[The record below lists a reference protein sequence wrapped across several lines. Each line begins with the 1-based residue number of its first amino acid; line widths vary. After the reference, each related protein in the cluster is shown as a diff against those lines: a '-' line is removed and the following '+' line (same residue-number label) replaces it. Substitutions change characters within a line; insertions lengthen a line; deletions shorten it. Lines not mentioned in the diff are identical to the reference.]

1 MNHGISF
8 PANAKILYFMQRQI
22 LSKFLVFFTLIF
34 SVTAWGESVIPVIT
48 EVPSPKSNA
57 EKAKSVLVVETGKKD
72 IFATKFMTSCAGCHS
87 LNGKVLTGPA
97 LNAASGWPEAQLTVA
112 IKKMEPKAGPLPDD
126 VVAGL
131 VAFLK
136 SPDAQT
142 RLKAEEARMAAQ
154 FAAKM
159 EPGDAVMG
167 RDLFLGN
174 KAFKNGGLSCVS
186 CHAIEGAG
194 GNLGPSLDGIFEK
207 TGGEMPLISAI
218 EQSKFKIME
227 PIYTRH
233 PITKQEAAHLAK
245 YFASLRTGAV
255 LLDTLPLFAKVG
267 VGAGVLLL
275 IGMFGFLKFQR
286 LNRGRD
292 KQLQRRRK

>member
-1 MNHGISF
+1 
-8 PANAKILYFMQRQI
+8 MQLQM
-22 LSKFLVFFTLIF
+22 LSKILVFFTLIV
-34 SVTAWGESVIPVIT
+34 SVPAWGESVIP
-48 EVPSPKSNA
+48 EVPSPKGNT
-57 EKAKSVLVVETGKKD
+57 EKEKSVLAVETGKKD
-72 IFATKFMTSCAGCHS
+72 VFAAKFMTSCAGCHS
-87 LNGKVLTGPA
+87 LTGKVLTGPA
-97 LNAASGWPEAQLTVA
+97 LNTAAGWPEAQLAPA
-112 IKKMEPKAGPLPDD
+112 IKKMEAKAGPLPDD

-131 VAFLK
+131 AAFIK
-136 SPDAQT
+136 SPDAQV
-142 RLKAEEARMAAQ
+142 RLKAEETRMAEQ

-159 EPGDAVMG
+159 DPGNAVMG
-167 RDLFLGN
+167 KALFLGN
-174 KAFKNGGLSCVS
+174 KPFKNGGISCVA
-186 CHAIEGAG
+186 CHAVEGTG

-245 YFASLRTGAV
+245 YFASLRTGAIF
-255 LLDTLPLFAKVG
+255 LDALPLFAKVG
-267 VGAGVLLL
+267 AGVGILLL
-275 IGMFGFLKFQR
+275 IGMFGFLKFQC